1 MTRHEEG
8 SKLAGVVYVHR
19 ISDRRFSGIASRN
32 FKILRELCGEMSL
45 KNGIGEAREG
55 GVASTFPK
63 PALDKGARMIRHHNT
78 KQSAHDIL
86 RRITNNHPVVL
97 RIQRELMDEHKNVT
111 STVAEEVVNVEL
123 AEEMI
128 RHEAD
133 LKVIREE
140 MARALQDKRKR
151 AREVLLE
158 ETRRL
163 KEI

>member
-1 MTRHEEG
+1 
-8 SKLAGVVYVHR
+8 
-19 ISDRRFSGIASRN
+19 
-32 FKILRELCGEMSL
+32 
-45 KNGIGEAREG
+45 
-55 GVASTFPK
+55 
-63 PALDKGARMIRHHNT
+63 MIRHHNT

-97 RIQRELMDEHKNVT
+97 RIQRELVDEHKNVT
-111 STVAEEVVNVEL
+111 STAAGEVVNVEL
-123 AEEMI
+123 AEEMK

-140 MARALQDKRKR
+140 MARALQEKRKR

-163 KEI
+163 KEEI